1 MTLTDII
8 AKITLFAKR
17 AIVND
22 NSSNTAVSINQTG
35 SGIGLSVASTAG
47 TGLSVK
53 SVAGTSVLVEN
64 TNPVAGKGGKL
75 EIFHPTNG
83 DFVFDGG
90 TDGLFVFTNTTATG
104 TTGFNAAKTFFN
116 GGNVGIGIANP
127 TFKLEVEGNIKAGRT
142 DTVNEGGQIQLSRA
156 IDNLSAWA
164 IDVFGN
170 TVTPSFRIINI
181 TTNTEHLRI
190 EQNGN
195 VGIGVVPV
203 RKLHVNGLVRL
214 QGLQTYANN
223 AAAITGGLVADDVY
237 KTVTGELRI
246 VI

>member
-35 SGIGLSVASTAG
+35 SGTGLSVASTSG

-116 GGNVGIGIANP
+116 GGNVGIGTSTP
-127 TFKLEVEGNIKAGRT
+127 LSTLEVNGGIRASQGIPTAPDASNAGYAFGPDG
-142 DTVNEGGQIQLSRA
+142 DTGMFGLSTGGVAGTIIFYTNNAEQARVN
-156 IDNLSAWA
+156 
-164 IDVFGN
+164 
-170 TVTPSFRIINI
+170 
-181 TTNTEHLRI
+181 TTGL
-190 EQNGN
+190 
-195 VGIGVVPV
+195 GIGTTTPA

-214 QGLQTYANN
+214 QGLSVYAND
-223 AAAITGGLVADDVY
+223 AGAIAGGLVADDIY

-246 VI
+246 VV

>member
-35 SGIGLSVASTAG
+35 SG

-75 EIFHPTNG
+75 EIFSSGG

-90 TDGLFVFTNTTATG
+90 TDGIFSFVNTTVTG
-104 TTGFNAAKTFFN
+104 TTAFSAAKTYFT

-214 QGLQTYANN
+214 QGLSTYANN
-223 AAAITGGLVADDVY
+223 AAAITGGLAADDVY

-246 VI
+246 VV